1 MPFQFI
7 TALFRALRELLMLK
21 GSDMNW
27 GDFLHEYKEGGVA
40 LFSDGFMRRWAREP
54 WQPNDD
60 DRKAAAKL
68 HIQITSRITTQR
80 LGYLD
85 GVEKTALDSV
95 YALFQSTRDIADEF
109 PSGRHF
115 EALAWDV
122 LNMQVRPFTAK
133 WHRQSERGLLAA
145 LDATDEF
152 RAQLLE
158 LQPILR
164 RFDDCLVHLRD
175 GHSAPRPTGEL
186 SDQQDAIRREMEG
199 GVRWGIPI
207 PYGGIEP
214 NTVREINKSEER
226 SIRARRIHY
235 KLAPD
240 KPHAIALALSGG
252 GIRSATFSLGV
263 LVALARRGVLP
274 QVDYL
279 STVSGG
285 GYLGSFL
292 SAFLNSR
299 DNKNIGLEADDLPF
313 RREAGEAE
321 ALRHIRQHS
330 KYLATGSLWQQVKM
344 ISAQVYGMVLNSI
357 AVILVVML
365 AIVLEHWLRTLP
377 RLQGLWGPVTEVSIG
392 LVVLGGFV
400 SLVMARLGNKWQRHA
415 DAVVALPCLL
425 LLALVCW
432 HELGN
437 AHSWYDQTWSQ
448 RPPWSLWGRKTW
460 LAIVGAVPLIT
471 SALSGVLGRLVLKR
485 SGMILLILSVL
496 AAPVFLFGLYLVLY
510 QWSVSGR
517 SSLPLVGLVPNINIA
532 LGFLV
537 VGAAIYLSLI
547 DINFTSPH
555 RYYRQKLAEAYLIQ
569 PSSKEAD
576 PDRFE
581 KAVSIR
587 LSELNRDVVR
597 APYHLLNCALN
608 VPSSQNPAMQGR
620 LVDFFLLSQHFCGSP
635 LTGYRPTADWEAAN
649 PNLDLGTAMAIS
661 GAAAAPQMGLA
672 TIRRLSF
679 WLGILN
685 IRLGYWLRKPEST
698 SWVSGPPGLI
708 YLLREMV
715 GLMDERLPRLN
726 VSDGGHIEN
735 LGVYELLR
743 RRCKYI
749 IAIDG
754 EQDPKMTF
762 HGLTT
767 LQRLAAIDLG
777 VRIYIDL
784 DDLRLNIQGLSR
796 SHFRFCRILYPT
808 SRRDSQDLVGYL
820 LYVKLSLTGNEG
832 EFIRRYRLDQPI
844 FPHHSTADQLFTETQ
859 FEAYRSLGEHVGDK
873 LFIRSIV
880 GDIGDSKS
888 VNVEQWFTR
897 LGTNLLEP
905 LIRVERDT

>member
-27 GDFLHEYKEGGVA
+27 GDFLHEYQEGGVA
-40 LFSDGFMRRWAREP
+40 LLSDGFMRRWAREP

-175 GHSAPRPTGEL
+175 GHSPPRPTGEL
-186 SDQQDAIRREMEG
+186 SDQQDAILREMEG
-199 GVRWGIPI
+199 EVRRGIPI

-214 NTVREINKSEER
+214 NTAREINESEER

-263 LVALARRGVLP
+263 LVALARRGILP

-299 DNKNIGLEADDLPF
+299 EKKNIGFEADDLPF

-377 RLQGLWGPVTEVSIG
+377 GLQGLWGSVTELSVG

-400 SLVMARLGNKWQRHA
+400 SLVMARLGNGWQRHA

-425 LLALVCW
+425 LLALLCW

-437 AHSWYDQTWSQ
+437 AHVWYDQAWSQ

-471 SALSGVLGRLVLKR
+471 SALSGVIGRLLLKR
-485 SGMILLILSVL
+485 GGMILLILSVL
-496 AAPVFLFGLYLVLY
+496 AAPLFLFGLYLVLY
-510 QWSVSGR
+510 QWSVGGT
-517 SSLPLVGLVPNINIA
+517 SSLPLVGMVPNINIA
-532 LGFLV
+532 LGLLV
-537 VGAAIYLSLI
+537 VGAAIYLWLI

-569 PSSKEAD
+569 PSNTKTD
-576 PDRFE
+576 PDPFD

-587 LSELNRDVVR
+587 LSELNKDEVR
-597 APYHLLNCALN
+597 APCHLLNCALN
-608 VPSSQNPAMQGR
+608 VPNSKNPAMQGR
-620 LVDFFLLSQHFCGSP
+620 LTDFFLLSQHFCGSP
-635 LTGYRPTADWEAAN
+635 LTGYRPTVEWEASN
-649 PNLDLGTAMAIS
+649 PHLDLGTAMAIS

-672 TIRRLSF
+672 TIRRASF

-685 IRLGYWLRKPEST
+685 IRLGYWLRKPESAG
-698 SWVSGPPGLI
+698 SFSGPPGLV
-708 YLLREMV
+708 YLLREML

-777 VRIYIDL
+777 VRIDIDL
-784 DDLRLNIQGLSR
+784 DDLRLNTQGLSR

-808 SRRDSQDLVGYL
+808 KGRGSRDLVGYL

-873 LFIRSIV
+873 LFLRTIV
-880 GDIGDSKS
+880 GALGDSRS
-888 VNVEQWFTR
+888 VKIEEWFSK

-905 LIRVERDT
+905 LTRS